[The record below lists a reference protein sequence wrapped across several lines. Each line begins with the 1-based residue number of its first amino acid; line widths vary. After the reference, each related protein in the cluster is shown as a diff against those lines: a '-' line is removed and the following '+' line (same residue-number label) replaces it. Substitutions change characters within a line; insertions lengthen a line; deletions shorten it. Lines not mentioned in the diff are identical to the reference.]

1 MPSIIISKNGKNA
14 KKIEKTEFASE
25 SVLQEYIYNNPESIP
40 IDEIEDGLRL
50 FVAAREFQVGS
61 GRIDALGFDQH
72 GNIYVIETK
81 LARNADKRTVVAQVL
96 DYGAYLWSSQDAE
109 DFLNEVS
116 SYTQQSL
123 AKDFQTALMEYFE
136 LDDVMDVI
144 NNIKDN
150 LASGNIRFIVMMDE
164 IEPHLKDMVRFIN
177 QNSKYDVYAVETSFY
192 KSDDQEIMTAE
203 MFGDEVKKE
212 MGVKAKVGTFWD
224 KSTETNF
231 VRSVYES
238 DLEVGRKEQ
247 IMKMLG
253 ILKNVAKKTANEC
266 LYWHVS
272 GLKLNEQRLG
282 SKVFYYNDDGSIN
295 VFINGPSGK
304 KYKDAAEFFRR
315 VYEEMKENK
324 VFSVEGSERLTQFWP
339 VPSNCTDVEYEA
351 FVKIVEDVAREKGYI
366 EKYSENNLREFV
378 DSNEWTFAKT
388 YAETAPHEYIIV
400 KPDDPKRNNYLNA
413 LKFIFENGFQESFYD
428 KVYTRYILDG
438 KKYWPMEQSFD
449 DVDSET
455 IVLNRTRP
463 ENTYTMY
470 E

>member
-25 SVLQEYIYNNPESIP
+25 RVLQEYIYNNPESIP

-81 LARNADKRTVVAQVL
+81 LARNADKRTVIAQML
-96 DYGAYLWSSQDAE
+96 DYGANLWSSLNAE

-123 AKDFQTALMEYFE
+123 AKDYQTALMEYFE
-136 LDDVMDVI
+136 LDDVTDVI

-164 IEPHLKDMVRFIN
+164 IEPHLKDMVRLIN
-177 QNSKYDVYAVETSFY
+177 QNSKYDVYAIETSFY
-192 KSDDQEIMTAE
+192 KNDDQEIMTAE

-212 MGVKAKVGTFWD
+212 MGVKVK
-224 KSTETNF
+224 KSSSWKNCVETDF
-231 VRSVYES
+231 VKAVYS
-238 DLEVGRKEQ
+238 GDTDSLLKGQ
-247 IMKMLG
+247 ILRLLG
-253 ILKNVAKKTANEC
+253 ILKNLMRSTTNDATFVRVE
-266 LYWHVS
+266 S
-272 GLKLNEQRLG
+272 ERLRLIRYIDH
-282 SKVFYYNDDGSIN
+282 VFYLNDDGRVNI
-295 VFINGPSGK
+295 FITSPEYRESALA
-304 KYKDAAEFFRR
+304 DFFRR
-315 VYEEMKENK
+315 ICKEM
-324 VFSVEGSERLTQFWP
+324 FSRNMLNAIDVDERKTLWIVPNQFDYVW
-339 VPSNCTDVEYEA
+339 YKQ
-351 FVKIVEDVAREKGYI
+351 FVDIVEEVARGKGYI
-366 EKYSENNLREFV
+366 NMYTERDFKEFV

-400 KPDDPKRNNYLNA
+400 KPDDPRREKYLEA

-438 KKYWPMEQSFD
+438 KKYWSMEQSFD

-463 ENTYTMY
+463 ENTYTIY